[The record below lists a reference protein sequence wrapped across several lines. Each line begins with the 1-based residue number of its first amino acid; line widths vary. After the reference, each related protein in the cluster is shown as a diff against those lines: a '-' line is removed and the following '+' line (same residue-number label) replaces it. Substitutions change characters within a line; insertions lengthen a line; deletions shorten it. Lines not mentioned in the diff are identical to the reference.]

1 MTDTATLEIRNLR
14 REVAAL
20 IASLSPFVGT
30 DEMCK
35 RYDCTS
41 KTLHNME
48 RDGRIPFRKS
58 GKWNRVELL
67 KWESN
72 IP

>member
-1 MTDTATLEIRNLR
+1 MSDEAVIELRNLR
-14 REVAAL
+14 NELLFLVAH
-20 IASLSPFVGT
+20 LSPWVST

-35 RYDCTS
+35 RYDCTP

-58 GKWNRVELL
+58 GKWNRTELV
-67 KWESN
+67 KWESKL
-72 IP
+72 P